1 MNVTEMRNPNSEN
14 IDKYSTRKILK
25 TINNADQ
32 EVPNVISNDKIIDQ
46 LALIV
51 DKIVKS
57 FQNDGHLFYIG
68 AGTSGRLGVLDAS
81 ECVPTFGVKS
91 TMVQGII
98 AGGSKAITQPVEGA
112 EDSLTQ
118 APLDLQTHNVT
129 KKDVVIGIAAS
140 GRTPYVISAL
150 QYAKKLGCVTASI
163 SCNPQ
168 SEVSKYS
175 DYPIEAVVGPEILT
189 GSTRMKSG
197 TAQKL
202 ILNMISTTAMIR
214 FGKTYSNLMVDLQPT
229 NHKLIDRA
237 IRIISEATN
246 VSEDAAKT
254 YYEKSDQQPKV
265 AILMALCNIDKNTAE
280 QQLSETKGRIA
291 DNIQ

>member
-1 MNVTEMRNPNSEN
+1 
-14 IDKYSTRKILK
+14 
-25 TINNADQ
+25 
-32 EVPNVISNDKIIDQ
+32 
-46 LALIV
+46 
-51 DKIVKS
+51 
-57 FQNDGHLFYIG
+57 
-68 AGTSGRLGVLDAS
+68 
-81 ECVPTFGVKS
+81 
-91 TMVQGII
+91 MVQGII

-163 SCNPQ
+163 SCNPE
-168 SEVSKYS
+168 SEISKYS

-214 FGKTYSNLMVDLQPT
+214 LGKTYSNLMVDLQPT

-246 VSEDAAKT
+246 VSKDAAKT